1 MGAATVQPRVRLA
14 PTATRYKNEEM
25 LSGVIRWLCSCAA
38 ASCADAYEP
47 FRRFSWLLRL
57 RCNHPRSQPWNP
69 SGRTSRRQP
78 KKTRGEERET
88 ATPDTVDHQNR
99 LQGCKNS
106 PTPCGH
112 RLMIEVA
119 ERKAKHRISEE
130 FEKGNAGALENPK
143 RRKSA
148 ADVRLRSPQRSP
160 PRKPA
165 FEVQTKQEDL

>member
-1 MGAATVQPRVRLA
+1 MTKMGAATVQPRVRLA

-88 ATPDTVDHQNR
+88 ATHDTVAPPESTAR
-99 LQGCKNS
+99 LQE
-106 PTPCGH
+106 
-112 RLMIEVA
+112 L
-119 ERKAKHRISEE
+119 
-130 FEKGNAGALENPK
+130 
-143 RRKSA
+143 
-148 ADVRLRSPQRSP
+148 ADTLWAP
-160 PRKPA
+160 PY
-165 FEVQTKQEDL
+165 D